1 MLKIR
6 VVVLAVSVVVSVA
19 LLAPWAP
26 AQERAKVTLAMSGWT
41 GFAPLTLAK
50 EKGLFEKNGIDLTI
64 KKMPTVN
71 RHQAMAAGD
80 VQAISTTV
88 DTHILYGAAGV
99 PVVQVMVIDSSTGG
113 DGVAVK
119 DDVKSFA
126 DLKGKT
132 VAVQY
137 GGVPQFWLAYLLK
150 KNGMT
155 LKDVKTSDLS
165 PQQAASAF
173 IAKQFDA
180 AVTYEPY
187 ISSVR
192 TENAG
197 KILITSAETPGI
209 IIDTLAFPPE
219 YVKKNPRVVQAFVTT
234 WFEAL
239 DWMKANPAEAFKI
252 MGADVKQTAEQFAAS
267 AKHVTWYDKKMN
279 QDYFARTMPA
289 FLKEASSIMLEAGLI
304 KKAPDLGPMA
314 DASFL
319 K

>member
-1 MLKIR
+1 MIGPRSLSML
-6 VVVLAVSVVVSVA
+6 VVAALVLAV
-19 LLAPWAP
+19 LAGTGP
-26 AQERAKVTLAMSGWT
+26 AQEKAKLTLAMSGWT

-50 EKGLFEKNGIDLTI
+50 EKGLFDKNGIDLTI
-64 KKMPTVN
+64 KKMPPAN

-80 VQAISTTV
+80 VQVISTTV

-113 DGVAVK
+113 DGVVVK
-119 DDVKSFA
+119 NDIGSFA

-150 KNGMT
+150 KHGMS

-165 PQQAASAF
+165 PQQAATAF
-173 IAKQFDA
+173 IAGQFDA

-187 ISSVR
+187 ISAVR
-192 TENAG
+192 TEKAG
-197 KILITSAETPGI
+197 KILVNSGETPGI
-209 IIDTLAFPPE
+209 IIDTLAFPPD
-219 YVKKNPRVVQAFVTT
+219 YVKKNPKVVQAFVTT

-239 DWMKANPAEAFKI
+239 DWMKANPADAYRI

-267 AKHVTWYDKKMN
+267 AKNVTWYDRKTN
-279 QDYFARTMPA
+279 GEYLTTTMPA
-289 FLKEASSIMLEAGLI
+289 FLREASAIMLDAGLI
-304 KKAPDLGPMA
+304 KKVPDLAPMT
-314 DASFL
+314 DASYV